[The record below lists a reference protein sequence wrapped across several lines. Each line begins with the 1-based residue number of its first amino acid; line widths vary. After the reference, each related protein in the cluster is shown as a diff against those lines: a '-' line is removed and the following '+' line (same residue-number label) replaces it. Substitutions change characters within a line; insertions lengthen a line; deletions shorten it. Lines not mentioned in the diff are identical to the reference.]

1 MRLIRW
7 CLPVIVVL
15 STLTTGC
22 RKPDGNLGLGLQ
34 PDGEILDLF
43 SDTLAF
49 SLDMVPVDSLRS
61 DERSRLLLGNLIDPI
76 SGRTSAFFSTELRL
90 SQTSIDFG
98 TNAVCDSVEFVLRF
112 NGPAYGFNQPQ
123 YLVVEQLADTLSIDS
138 VYYTIDRPETVPGNL
153 VVPSAQPVQMH
164 PLESVYVGDDTL
176 SPQVRI
182 LLDPLF
188 GQGLMDADTAVFASN
203 DAWRAHF
210 RGLQVRSESI
220 GGIVSLEPNSGVSFL
235 RLHYHN
241 DEDTTTY
248 SFVVNSNAARV
259 SQFEHSWPSEFAPL
273 NDSLAT
279 SETERV
285 VLSGCAGSYLRL
297 DLTGLDSL
305 DAPDGAV
312 INRAEVVLPV
322 NGELSKFPQPGT
334 LTTFLKSETGGLELA
349 PEAAAAGVT
358 YGGTYDETRNAYILN
373 LPVYAQRRLNGVE
386 SRPYVYLYSELSS
399 VALEQVAFDTPVATA
414 NASFV
419 VTWSQ

>member
-297 DLTGLDSL
+297 DLTGIDSL

-322 NGELSKFPQPGT
+322 NGELSKLPRPGT

>member
-1 MRLIRW
+1 MRLIRR
-7 CLPVIVVL
+7 CLPVLLVL
-15 STLTTGC
+15 TAVATGC
-22 RKPDGNLGLGLQ
+22 RKPEGNLGLGLQ

-112 NGPAYGFNQPQ
+112 NGPAYGLNQPQ

-153 VVPSAQPVQMH
+153 VVPSGQPVQMH
-164 PLESVYVGDDTL
+164 PSESVYVGNDTL

-188 GQGLMDADTAVFASN
+188 GQELMDADTAVFASN

-210 RGLQVRSESI
+210 HGLQVRSESV

-241 DEDTTTY
+241 DDDTTTY
-248 SFVVNSNAARV
+248 SFVMNSNAARV
-259 SQFEHSWPSEFAPL
+259 SQFEHSWPPEFAPL

-279 SETERV
+279 SLTDRV

-305 DAPDGAV
+305 DAPEGAV
-312 INRAEVVLPV
+312 INRAEVILPL
-322 NGELSKFPQPGT
+322 NGERSKLPQPGT

-349 PEAAAAGVT
+349 PEAASAGVT

-386 SRPYVYLYSELSS
+386 TRPYVYLYSELSS
-399 VALEQVAFDTPVATA
+399 VALEQVAFDTPVATDK
-414 NASFV
+414 ASFV